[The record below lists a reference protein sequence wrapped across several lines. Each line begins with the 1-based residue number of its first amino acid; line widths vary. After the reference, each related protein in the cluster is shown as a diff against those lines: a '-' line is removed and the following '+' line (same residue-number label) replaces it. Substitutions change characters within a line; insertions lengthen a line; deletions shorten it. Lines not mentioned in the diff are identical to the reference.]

1 MLHELFENANN
12 YITDENYTKALVL
25 LSKSSTLLQAINIHK
40 NHKNASLLLGTYHNI
55 ALCYQRMGSLSQCAD
70 ALQKCL
76 QMSEDLKAC
85 ATQFSNG
92 FQRTKYLCRTHM
104 QLCAIQSQ
112 LRSHEDA
119 QKSALISAQ
128 YSHLLIHKFFSYCKS
143 ITQKIDCKKQKVS
156 EYDNYNSNA
165 SPLSLFEISSIRL
178 LPLIEVLSSKLIPES
193 CIKREEEVSKDA
205 LHKIDLKNL
214 FGYLN
219 NAEWIS
225 NVNIGSIMQLS
236 QFSVQD
242 IYSSVKEEL
251 ELSRESIVDK
261 ICLVVCSYFCV
272 ATEKRFLSQFYEQC
286 EDTISSSSL
295 SKES

>member
-1 MLHELFENANN
+1 
-12 YITDENYTKALVL
+12 
-25 LSKSSTLLQAINIHK
+25 
-40 NHKNASLLLGTYHNI
+40 
-55 ALCYQRMGSLSQCAD
+55 
-70 ALQKCL
+70 
-76 QMSEDLKAC
+76 
-85 ATQFSNG
+85 
-92 FQRTKYLCRTHM
+92 M

-119 QKSALISAQ
+119 QQSALVSAQ
-128 YSHLLIHKFFSYCKS
+128 YSHLLIHKFYSYCKS
-143 ITQKIDCKKQKVS
+143 ITHKIELKKEKIN
-156 EYDNYNSNA
+156 EYDNYNTSA

-178 LPLIEVLSSKLIPES
+178 LPLIEVLASKLIPENNM
-193 CIKREEEVSKDA
+193 KAEEEISKEA

-286 EDTISSSSL
+286 EDTASASSL
-295 SKES
+295 SKESYHL